1 MGVRFPPSG
10 FTDRTAAR
18 AGVRYASWLRRFGAA
33 VIDALLV
40 YTINYILITLYS
52 LSVGAV
58 LLTSYRVYL
67 VITIVLA
74 STSIVYATLCLAK
87 LDGQTP
93 GMRVLQVRCTALGN
107 RRRITIPQAL
117 TRSLVAAPLTS
128 AAALLVIY
136 KYLPPVPDTA
146 LFVIAAISWFW
157 PLIDQRRQTW
167 WDHLAATV
175 VMDDR
180 GW

>member
-18 AGVRYASWLRRFGAA
+18 AGVRYASWLRRFGGA
-33 VIDALLV
+33 VVDALLV
-40 YTINYILITLYS
+40 LTINWLFVTLYS
-52 LSVGAV
+52 
-58 LLTSYRVYL
+58 
-67 VITIVLA
+67 ITIGGLTTSVAASLVVLA
-74 STSIVYATLCLAK
+74 VVSSTGVLYSTLCLAK

-93 GMRVLQVRCTALGN
+93 GMRVLQVRCTPLGQ
-107 RRRITIPQAL
+107 RRRITLPQAL
-117 TRSLVAAPLTS
+117 TRSLFGACFVSSVPLS
-128 AAALLVIY
+128 FVLPWLSGVPDLVLVLVI
-136 KYLPPVPDTA
+136 L
-146 LFVIAAISWFW
+146 AAWLW

-175 VMDDR
+175 VLDDR